1 MRFCLRKQY
10 EISAQNKPQ
19 QRVTLYVSNASGLVN
34 LRALFSADDVIDSV
48 TTSATVER
56 LMPGELWNGHP
67 VPATAAHDAPGHDA
81 PAAPQAGEL
90 LQLNA
95 V

>member
-34 LRALFSADDVIDSV
+34 LRALFSADDVID
-48 TTSATVER
+48 R
-56 LMPGELWNGHP
+56 LGLGLGLG
-67 VPATAAHDAPGHDA
+67 VGPA
-81 PAAPQAGEL
+81 
-90 LQLNA
+90 
-95 V
+95 

>member
-56 LMPGELWNGHP
+56 LMPGALCKP
-67 VPATAAHDAPGHDA
+67 
-81 PAAPQAGEL
+81 
-90 LQLNA
+90 
-95 V
+95 